1 MSSGATTTVYQP
13 VSGWQL
19 INVQEIWK
27 FRELLWYFAWR
38 DVKVRYKQTA
48 LGAGWAILQPFMMMV
63 VFSVFF
69 GQLAGV
75 ASNGIPYPVF
85 VYSGLVLWTFFA
97 NSITASGN
105 SVVGAGSVV
114 TKVYFPRLIVPFA
127 SVGAAALDFLV
138 ASSLLLVLMLWYGMS
153 VSATM
158 LLLPLPFIVTVFAA
172 LGVGAFLAA
181 LNVSFR
187 DFRYTIPFLVQLWM
201 FSTPTVYM
209 EIDDARTNKS
219 TTGRAQVADVQ
230 TENTP
235 ITNNMES
242 APSAGKKTGETWAS
256 VARQC
261 IYVGNPMTGIIG
273 FFRSAALG
281 GQLPW
286 RQFAISSSIVGTVFV
301 SGLFYFRR
309 VESRFADII

>member
-1 MSSGATTTVYQP
+1 MSSGTTTTVYQP

-48 LGAGWAILQPFMMMV
+48 FGAGWAILQPFMMMV

-85 VYSGLVLWTFFA
+85 VYAGLVLWTFFA

-105 SVVGAGSVV
+105 SVVSAGNVV

-127 SVGAAALDFLV
+127 SVGAAALDFLI
-138 ASSLLLVLMLWYGMS
+138 ASSLLLALMLWYGMT
-153 VSATM
+153 VSTTM
-158 LLLPLPFIVTVFAA
+158 LLLPLPFVVTVFAG
-172 LGVGAFLAA
+172 LGVGVFLAA

-209 EIDDARTNKS
+209 EIGDALTNKP
-219 TTGRAQVADVQ
+219 TTSHAQVADAP

-235 ITNNMES
+235 TSNNIKS
-242 APSAGKKTGETWAS
+242 TPQAGAETGDAWAS
-256 VARQC
+256 TAKRC
-261 IYVGNPMTGIIG
+261 LYIGNPMTGIIA

-281 GQLPW
+281 DQLPW
-286 RQFAISSSIVGTVFV
+286 RQFAISSSIVGIVFV
-301 SGLFYFRR
+301 SGLLYFRR